1 MGQPG
6 YVKHSHRE
14 ELTRRTETSKYPEEE
29 KIINDSDSSGERS
42 GNSPNQFCFGKTGV
56 VGLNTRIEL
65 LVEQFGIFG
74 CKG

>member
-29 KIINDSDSSGERS
+29 KTIVIPIVAASEI
-42 GNSPNQFCFGKTGV
+42 
-56 VGLNTRIEL
+56 GLVQTSTVTAVL
-65 LVEQFGIFG
+65 GL
-74 CKG
+74 